1 MALVVQTF
9 GVVGTLTATTIAV
22 RSYLISNKRAEEARK
37 RELETRQAQLFMG
50 LYQSL
55 CVHASCSIRRRYP
68 KTPVGYMPKEALL
81 EHARRIDEL
90 LKTEASTE

>member
-9 GVVGTLTATTIAV
+9 GIVGTLTAATIAV

-37 RELETRQAQLFMG
+37 RELETRQVQLFMR

-55 CVHASCSIRRRYP
+55 RTRSFQRCIRNMESSLY
-68 KTPVGYMPKEALL
+68 VVLMQL
-81 EHARRIDEL
+81 DQ
-90 LKTEASTE
+90 